1 MKPGNKA
8 AVPVLSVRER
18 ESTPKQQQPS
28 SQTQIQIVLP
38 FSTAPDKFDICQTT
52 DCSCANL
59 TQTLIHGCSL
69 LHKTLNVHLRGQLS
83 LHPKRELSL
92 PACWP
97 LQACLVF
104 PSCGGERKILG
115 LLACVQK
122 EHRSFTDEGRISP
135 LSLICCDHHQP
146 ATSFN
151 ASPQEQQENT
161 TCGYQLP
168 PGC

>member
-8 AVPVLSVRER
+8 AVSVTSERGR
-18 ESTPKQQQPS
+18 ESTPKRQQPS

-83 LHPKRELSL
+83 LHPTREASL

-97 LQACLVF
+97 LQACPIF
-104 PSCGGERKILG
+104 PSLGESERSWFCWRVYKRKAEKFHRWVQN
-115 LLACVQK
+115 LLPASHLPWPPSAS
-122 EHRSFTDEGRISP
+122 HR
-135 LSLICCDHHQP
+135 L
-146 ATSFN
+146 
-151 ASPQEQQENT
+151 
-161 TCGYQLP
+161 
-168 PGC
+168 